1 MTVVIGTLILPK
13 KKKKIRLSPRLIN
26 IKDAQKVQ
34 LEYSLQDFDV
44 IALFLFLQDL
54 YLFLYSSKV
63 LYPTL
68 IVLL

>member
-1 MTVVIGTLILPK
+1 MYIDSAK
-13 KKKKIRLSPRLIN
+13 KENFFRLSPRLIN
-26 IKDAQKVQ
+26 NKDAQKVQ